1 LPGEKVLQE
10 TKLIAPLL
18 LIFLFVF
25 VANASEPQPDIS
37 ASVKSI
43 EIRIEGRQVVGD
55 SNVFRVDQGTQ
66 IELVVTTDEAAS
78 LHLHGYDIEFAVTPE
93 EPATVSLTAHA
104 TGRYPVTSHG
114 WGGGHEHGHQ
124 TLFYLEVYPQ

>member
-1 LPGEKVLQE
+1 MQE
-10 TKLIAPLL
+10 TKSIAPVLL
-18 LIFLFVF
+18 AFFFVIA
-25 VANASEPQPDIS
+25 ANATEPEADVSPGVQ
-37 ASVKSI
+37 SI
-43 EIRIEGRQVVGD
+43 EIQIEGRKVVGD
-55 SNVFRVDQGTQ
+55 NNVFRVDQGTQ